1 MIEFA
6 PLIAGV
12 ADGAPGRVRAAA
24 RLMSLV
30 EDEPDR
36 LFELLRALDFAP
48 KTRIVLGI
56 TGAPGTGK
64 SLLVDRL
71 VGSFRERFPE
81 RCVGVIA
88 ADPSSPYS
96 HGALLG
102 DRVRMMRH
110 ATDPNVFIRSVAT
123 RGHLGG
129 LTPGVLGIV
138 RVMGLLGC
146 DLVLL
151 ETVGVGQSE
160 IEIDLLADLVAVV
173 LAPGQ
178 GDTVQF
184 LKSGLMETAD
194 LFVVNKADLPD
205 AASFHAQLTAAL
217 RMREPAGPIP
227 GPGIPACLVSA
238 RRGDGVADLI
248 DFVEQRYADDHET
261 WRRHRAEALTA
272 YLEQTVLACATVSLR
287 QAMTARVGPDPLGR
301 VLRGEMTVDRLVC
314 DVIRSA
320 AQLDPAGGPD
330 GYEARR

>member
-1 MIEFA
+1 MSELA
-6 PLIAGV
+6 ALIAGV
-12 ADGAPGRVRAAA
+12 AAGGPGRVRAAA
-24 RLMSLV
+24 RLMSLA

-36 LFELLRALDFAP
+36 LFDLLRALESAP
-48 KTRIVLGI
+48 QARIVFGI

-71 VGSFRERFPE
+71 VGSFRERFPQKS
-81 RCVGVIA
+81 VGVIA
-88 ADPSSPYS
+88 ADPSSPYN

-138 RVMGLLGC
+138 RIMGLLAC
-146 DLVLL
+146 DLVIL

-160 IEIDLLADLVAVV
+160 VEIDLLADLVAVV

-184 LKSGLMETAD
+184 LKSGLMEAAN
-194 LFVVNKADLPD
+194 LFVVNKADLPG
-205 AASFHAQLTAAL
+205 AASFHAQLAAAL
-217 RMREPAGPIP
+217 HLREQAG
-227 GPGIPACLVSA
+227 GVGDSGIPVFLVSA

-248 DFVEQRYADDHET
+248 EFMEHQHAEGRAA
-261 WRRHRAEALTA
+261 WLRRRAEALTA
-272 YLEQTVLACATVSLR
+272 YLEQAVMSRATGRLRHAMAATVG
-287 QAMTARVGPDPLGR
+287 ADPLGR
-301 VLRGEMTVDRLVC
+301 LLRGEMTIERLVS

-320 AQLDPAGGPD
+320 ATTDPSGGPYGD
-330 GYEARR
+330 EVRR

>member
-1 MIEFA
+1 MS
-6 PLIAGV
+6 V
-12 ADGAPGRVRAAA
+12 A
-24 RLMSLV
+24 

-36 LFELLRALDFAP
+36 LFDLLRALESAP
-48 KTRIVLGI
+48 RARVVLGI

-71 VGSFRERFPE
+71 VGSFREWFPE

-88 ADPSSPYS
+88 ADPSSPYG

-129 LTPGVLGIV
+129 LTPGVFGIV
-138 RVMGLLGC
+138 RIMGLLGC
-146 DLVLL
+146 DLVVL

-160 IEIDLLADLVAVV
+160 VEIDLLADLVAVV

-184 LKSGLMETAD
+184 LKSGLMEAAD
-194 LFVVNKADLPD
+194 LFVVNKADLPG

-217 RMREPAGPIP
+217 HLREQAGVVAP
-227 GPGIPACLVSA
+227 GPPVFSVSA

-248 DFVEQRYADDHET
+248 GFMEQQHAEDHENWT
-261 WRRHRAEALTA
+261 RHRAEALTA
-272 YLEQTVLACATVSLR
+272 HLEQAVMTRATSLLR
-287 QAMTARVGPDPLGR
+287 DAMVATAGADPLGR
-301 VLRGEMTVDRLVC
+301 LLRGEMTIDRLVG
-314 DVIRSA
+314 DVIRRA
-320 AQLDPAGGPD
+320 AKTSPSGGPD
-330 GYEARR
+330 GDEAARR